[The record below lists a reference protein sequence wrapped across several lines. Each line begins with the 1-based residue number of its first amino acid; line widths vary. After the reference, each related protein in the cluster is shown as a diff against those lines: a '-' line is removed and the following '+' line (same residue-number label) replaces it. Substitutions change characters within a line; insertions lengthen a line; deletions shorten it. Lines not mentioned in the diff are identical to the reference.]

1 MTSPPARWVVVI
13 LGMLLPISVAAQ
25 TQEVQPR
32 GIPQPR
38 RITANF
44 PDPNSSA
51 RRAARAD
58 NATVYRRLILEQIQ
72 KDFAK
77 IQALKDDLAVQLTAN
92 SLDYKHIADAAGK
105 IRTLAKR
112 LDSNLVLGKVE
123 TTVAARTESDP
134 RDPALRSL
142 VLALHDRVG
151 SFVENP
157 IFRDRTV
164 YDLEETRKAKSD
176 VVEIVLVSDEV
187 KKVAKQ
193 LKRNATAK

>member
-1 MTSPPARWVVVI
+1 MTSPPARLVVVI
-13 LGMLLPISVAAQ
+13 LGMLLPISVAAR

-38 RITANF
+38 RITATF

-77 IQALKDDLAVQLTAN
+77 LQALRDDLGVQLTAN
-92 SLDYKHIADAAGK
+92 ALDYKHIADAAGK

-123 TTVAARTESDP
+123 TPVAARAEPDP
-134 RDPALRSL
+134 SDPALRSL
-142 VLALHDRVG
+142 LLALHDRVG
-151 SFVENP
+151 SFVDNP
-157 IFRDRTV
+157 IFRDRTI

-176 VVEIVLVSDEV
+176 VVEIGVVSNEV

-193 LKRNATAK
+193 LKRNAPAK

>member
-13 LGMLLPISVAAQ
+13 LGMLLPISVAAR

-32 GIPQPR
+32 GIAQPR

-44 PDPNSSA
+44 PDANSRA
-51 RRAARAD
+51 RQAARAD
-58 NATVYRRLILEQIQ
+58 NVYRRIILEQIQ

-123 TTVAARTESDP
+123 TTVVARSEPDP
-134 RDPALRSL
+134 SDPALRSL